1 MKKKPVVLMDAN
13 LLCWMAGQCGSTKP
27 RRFDLKEK
35 KEAFYKLLKLRE
47 KGIIDIAVS
56 DRHVEEFKKANKD
69 RPELR
74 RKIGEHFNK
83 KISIK
88 HNFVFQG
95 SELDQNEEK
104 IFPFITNG
112 KEMQDDPELF
122 LLSDLTDPSITHVAS
137 CDSALPAKFKAYNN
151 MLKKK
156 PDLMEY
162 RDFRR
167 RNTKVY
173 CGLPSEV
180 FENLKEVLGERLF

>member
-1 MKKKPVVLMDAN
+1 LKK
-13 LLCWMAGQCGSTKP
+13 
-27 RRFDLKEK
+27 E
-35 KEAFYKLLKLRE
+35 KEAFNKLLKLRE
-47 KGIIDIAVS
+47 KGLIEIAVS
-56 DRHVEEFKKANKD
+56 DRHVEELKKANKD

-74 RKIGEHFNK
+74 KKIGEHFNK
-83 KISIK
+83 KISVK

-95 SELDQNEEK
+95 SDLDQNEEE
-104 IFPFITNG
+104 IFQLITNG
-112 KEMQDDPELF
+112 REMQDDAELF
-122 LLSDLTDPSITHVAS
+122 LLSNLTDPSITHVAS

-156 PDLMEY
+156 PDLMKY

-180 FENLKEVLGERLF
+180 LENLKEVLGERLF